1 MGDEGIGDQTPWEMG
16 AGVLAVVAPWLLGT
30 VAQVARGG
38 TGTLLAPGGDR
49 GGCFFLANATSKLR
63 KSVSDPARLRTLTGD
78 WFCDVRAQ
86 RHRHHLGS
94 DLVRASIRRRRRP
107 RGRQGWGLGG
117 EDNRG
122 GTAMAL

>member
-1 MGDEGIGDQTPWEMG
+1 MVSPPWWPRGCLGWLMGQRT
-16 AGVLAVVAPWLLGT
+16 
-30 VAQVARGG
+30 VARGPWWHLG
-38 TGTLLAPGGDR
+38 VTGAGGDV
-49 GGCFFLANATSKLR
+49 FLADATSKLR

-107 RGRQGWGLGG
+107 RGRQGWGAGG
-117 EDNRG
+117 CDSG
-122 GTAMAL
+122 GDTTTAL

>member
-1 MGDEGIGDQTPWEMG
+1 MSSPWWPHG
-16 AGVLAVVAPWLLGT
+16 YLGRLTGQRT
-30 VAQVARGG
+30 VARVARGPCRHLG
-38 TGTLLAPGGDR
+38 VTGGD
-49 GGCFFLANATSKLR
+49 GFFLADATSKLR

-117 EDNRG
+117 EDNKG
-122 GTAMAL
+122 GTATAL

>member
-16 AGVLAVVAPWLLGT
+16 AGVRAVVAPWLLGAVNGT
-30 VAQVARGG
+30 EDGG
-38 TGTLLAPGGDR
+38 TGTLPAPGGDR
-49 GGCFFLANATSKLR
+49 GGCFFLADATSKLR

-117 EDNRG
+117 EDNKG
-122 GTAMAL
+122 GTATAL